1 MSRQLQASFAK
12 HLRLEGGLKGRVL
25 TPNIFFAVSPTKDWW
40 LRGFDN
46 DWVVGDACFKG
57 MAMVPAAAW
66 ELVPGALGPTV
77 AAPGSTTA
85 VHFVQQ
91 LQANSALA
99 GPEAGENMRKLCLR
113 LLTLQGWETVDD
125 IREGVTEAMLTAAHV
140 HCEVGAGYYKQF
152 LRHLGTPEGPHTAKK
167 HQAWKHQRME
177 VLRVERTAAAIVPGL
192 PSLGA

>member
-1 MSRQLQASFAK
+1 MA
-12 HLRLEGGLKGRVL
+12 
-25 TPNIFFAVSPTKDWW
+25 PP
-40 LRGFDN
+40 FDN

-99 GPEAGENMRKLCLR
+99 GPEAGENMRFACVSSLFR
-113 LLTLQGWETVDD
+113 
-125 IREGVTEAMLTAAHV
+125 
-140 HCEVGAGYYKQF
+140 AGRQSTTSGK
-152 LRHLGTPEGPHTAKK
+152 A
-167 HQAWKHQRME
+167 
-177 VLRVERTAAAIVPGL
+177 
-192 PSLGA
+192 

>member
-1 MSRQLQASFAK
+1 
-12 HLRLEGGLKGRVL
+12 
-25 TPNIFFAVSPTKDWW
+25 
-40 LRGFDN
+40 
-46 DWVVGDACFKG
+46 
-57 MAMVPAAAW
+57 MVPAAAW

-140 HCEVGAGYYKQF
+140 HCEVGAGYYKQAS
-152 LRHLGTPEGPHTAKK
+152 RHA
-167 HQAWKHQRME
+167 
-177 VLRVERTAAAIVPGL
+177 
-192 PSLGA
+192 

>member
-1 MSRQLQASFAK
+1 MDPTSRLQRCVETIASLIRKTSAV
-12 HLRLEGGLKGRVL
+12 GGRLKGSRFN
-25 TPNIFFAVSPTKDWW
+25 PQYFFCRFTYQRLVAPP
-40 LRGFDN
+40 FDN

-140 HCEVGAGYYKQF
+140 HCEVGAGYYKQAS
-152 LRHLGTPEGPHTAKK
+152 RHA
-167 HQAWKHQRME
+167 
-177 VLRVERTAAAIVPGL
+177 
-192 PSLGA
+192 